1 MSYADFTLFVILG
14 GFVLF
19 GLWFGFIH
27 TLGSLV
33 GSVIGA
39 FVASHFYGPIAQ
51 WVALLAGGHENL
63 VKVIVFILLFLLVNR
78 LVGFAFWIAEKIFH
92 ILTIIPFLSSINR
105 LLGGILGLIEGVLMV
120 GITLF
125 FISKF
130 PIYELVTN
138 ALANS
143 KVAAYLIKL
152 SSILWPLLPIALKQ
166 LQSYF

>member
-51 WVALLAGGHENL
+51 WITLLVGGHENL
-63 VKVIVFILLFLLVNR
+63 VKVIVFILLFLLINR

-92 ILTIIPFLSSINR
+92 ILTVIPFLSSINR

-125 FISKF
+125 FVSKF
-130 PIYELVTN
+130 PVYELVTN